1 MDATMDATRK
11 ANMMTK
17 ATKVMKAKPLSQ
29 TILWP
34 ALNGMRTVGSHGT
47 CTQGGCLGGFE

>member
-1 MDATMDATRK
+1 VNATMDTTMDATMDATRK

-29 TILWP
+29 TIM
-34 ALNGMRTVGSHGT
+34 AGA
-47 CTQGGCLGGFE
+47 